1 VAQSPS
7 SVRARIISVVVLVA
21 VATVSL
27 ALAGYAL
34 VVPRAM
40 PAEPAAYTPA
50 AVTQSPAPE
59 VDILAAAGTFIAAQD
74 GTHALRYRAG
84 TCNASAATAESTAD
98 AGVSWAGIPINPTPA
113 GSAVQI
119 VAAPSGDSVIATSGD
134 ACSAAVF
141 SLRTVRKVTSFAPVA
156 GAAADWFVT
165 PGNQTAIVGSGGAAV
180 TAPCTVVSLTT
191 LNNGSA
197 AVLCANERV
206 FRTQDAGATWDRGL
220 SIKGAVAI
228 ARSDT
233 GFVVAE
239 GRQKG
244 CEGIAVSTLPVV
256 GGRTPTALGC
266 TSLPYVA
273 STAALSWSPT
283 GIWLWSQDTVTV
295 SVDQG
300 ATWK

>member
-1 VAQSPS
+1 MVAL
-7 SVRARIISVVVLVA
+7 VV

-34 VVPRAM
+34 VVPPAV

-50 AVTQSPAPE
+50 AVTQTPVPE
-59 VDILAAAGTFIAAQD
+59 VDTLAAAGTFIVAQD
-74 GTHALRYRAG
+74 GSHALRYRAG
-84 TCNASAATAESTAD
+84 VCNASAATAESTVDGGASWVAVAISPVPAD
-98 AGVSWAGIPINPTPA
+98 
-113 GSAVQI
+113 SAVQV
-119 VAAPSGDSVIATSGD
+119 VAAPSGDSIIATSGES
-134 ACSAAVF
+134 CSAALF

-156 GAAADWFVT
+156 GGAADWYVT
-165 PGNQTAIVGSGGAAV
+165 PGNQTAIVGNGGAAV
-180 TAPCTVVSLTT
+180 TAPCTAVSLTT
-191 LNNGSA
+191 LSNGSA

-220 SIKGAVAI
+220 SVKGAVAI
-228 ARSDT
+228 ARSDS
-233 GFVVAE
+233 GFVVAQ

-244 CEGIAVSTLPVV
+244 CEGIVVSSLPAL

-266 TSLPYVA
+266 TPLPYVA
-273 STAALSWSPT
+273 STAAMSWSPT
-283 GIWLWSQDTVTV
+283 GIWLWSQDALAV